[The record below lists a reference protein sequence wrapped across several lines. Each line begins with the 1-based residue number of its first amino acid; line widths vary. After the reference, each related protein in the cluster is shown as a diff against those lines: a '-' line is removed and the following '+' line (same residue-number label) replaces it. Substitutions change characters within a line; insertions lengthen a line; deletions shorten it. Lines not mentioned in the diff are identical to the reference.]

1 MKWRQVVTAPL
12 LRAFR
17 SLLLVGALLLV
28 LAGCR
33 AGSAA
38 GSTTA
43 APGAAPTSAA
53 ARSEA
58 PAAVRENAS
67 AAGPG
72 GTVEV
77 DRERIAR
84 QATWASGQLQEHFQK
99 HGQEGP
105 WSTIEAY
112 DASAREAIRMGVAF
126 TYVDHEANAERLGFY
141 HRDSNRF
148 TSVTRDGRR
157 ITTHFRPD
165 RGEAYVRGLERS
177 TYR

>member
-1 MKWRQVVTAPL
+1 VTAPQ

-17 SLLLVGALLLV
+17 RLLLVGVLLLV

-33 AGSAA
+33 AGSAV

-43 APGAAPTSAA
+43 APGASPTPAGA
-53 ARSEA
+53 LSEA
-58 PAAVRENAS
+58 PATARENAS
-67 AAGPG
+67 AARPA
-72 GTVEV
+72 GTVDV
-77 DRERIAR
+77 NREQTAR
-84 QATWASGQLQEHFQK
+84 EATWAPGQRQEHFQK
-99 HGQEGP
+99 HGREGP
-105 WSTIEAY
+105 WSTIDAY
-112 DASAREAIRMGVAF
+112 DASARETIRIGFAF
-126 TYVDHEANAERLGFY
+126 TYVDREANAERLGFY

>member
-1 MKWRQVVTAPL
+1 MTAPL
-12 LRAFR
+12 PRAFR
-17 SLLLVGALLLV
+17 RLLLVGALLLV

-33 AGSAA
+33 PGSAV

-43 APGAAPTSAA
+43 TPGASPTPAA

-58 PAAVRENAS
+58 PAAARENAS
-67 AAGPG
+67 AARSA
-72 GTVEV
+72 GTVDV
-77 DRERIAR
+77 DREQIAR
-84 QATWASGQLQEHFQK
+84 QATWAPGQLQEHFQK
-99 HGQEGP
+99 HGREGP

-112 DASAREAIRMGVAF
+112 DASAREAIRIGVAF
-126 TYVDHEANAERLGFY
+126 TYVDREANAERLGFY
-141 HRDSNRF
+141 QRDSNQF

-165 RGEAYVRGLERS
+165 RGDAYVRGLERS